1 VTEGKSEATRKK
13 YKAMIEQIVS
23 LSGENTLQLAKPTA
37 THRTFATTIKNDRFE
52 ELFESREC
60 NLQSYPRYCIDIG
73 KSKWKTFCDTINQKV
88 IELSENNGVGQASR
102 KVDRL

>member
-37 THRTFATTIKNDRFE
+37 THRTFATTKKTIALRSY
-52 ELFESREC
+52 LSLVSVIC
-60 NLQSYPRYCIDIG
+60 NRIPDIASTSVKVNG
-73 KSKWKTFCDTINQKV
+73 K
-88 IELSENNGVGQASR
+88 LSATP
-102 KVDRL
+102 